1 MTIYEK
7 TKTRVDEVL
16 TAMIINPKYIEIKK
30 NGITKKYTYQTNK
43 EYLKEYYKRV
53 ITFIKNM
60 NYNNATQILII
71 ETI

>member
-16 TAMIINPKYIEIKK
+16 TAMIIKPKYIEIKK

-43 EYLKEYYKRV
+43 EYLKEHYKRV
-53 ITFIKNM
+53 ITFVSNM
-60 NYNNATQILII
+60 NYNNATQILKI

>member
-16 TAMIINPKYIEIKK
+16 TAIIINPKYIEIKQS
-30 NGITKKYTYQTNK
+30 GITKKYTYQTNK
-43 EYLKEYYKRV
+43 EYLKEHYKRV

-60 NYNNATQILII
+60 NYNNATQILKI

>member
-30 NGITKKYTYQTNK
+30 NGITKKYTYQPNK
-43 EYLKEYYKRV
+43 EYLKEHYKRV
-53 ITFIKNM
+53 IAFVTNM
-60 NYNNATQILII
+60 T
-71 ETI
+71 